1 MLIYDR
7 SRNTLERFEP
17 NGADEPPKFNYN
29 GKLLDKLLNNYF
41 IKYFKDMIYLSPNM
55 FLPKIGF
62 QAYENIE
69 STKNKKIGDP
79 IGFCAAW
86 TIFYAY
92 YRLKYDE
99 NPKILVYQ
107 LIKFIKYNNLSF
119 KTIIRNFSKLI
130 TDYRDTIF
138 TKINI
143 DMNLWLNNQYTN
155 DDLLKLQ
162 QYIIE

>member
-1 MLIYDR
+1 M
-7 SRNTLERFEP
+7 
-17 NGADEPPKFNYN
+17 
-29 GKLLDKLLNNYF
+29 
-41 IKYFKDMIYLSPNM
+41 
-55 FLPKIGF
+55 
-62 QAYENIE
+62 
-69 STKNKKIGDP
+69 
-79 IGFCAAW
+79 
-86 TIFYAY
+86 
-92 YRLKYDE
+92 
-99 NPKILVYQ
+99 VYQ